1 MTDKQRRFIEEYAVD
16 FNATAA
22 AIRAGYSEKT
32 ARSQG
37 ARLLTDVDIKAA
49 IDARMDELSMT
60 AAEATKR
67 LTDMARG
74 SLTPFIRTDD
84 DGRVWF
90 DLASEDAQ
98 QHLHLIKK
106 IKQKRRRE
114 ASSGGEGVTDWETE
128 WVEIE
133 LHDAKDATIQIAKIR
148 GLYVDRVD
156 HTSGG
161 APITRMVM
169 MPVEGDGSED

>member
-1 MTDKQRRFIEEYAVD
+1 MTDKQRRFIEEYPVD

-32 ARSQG
+32 AYSQG
-37 ARLLTDVDIKAA
+37 QRLLKNVEIRDA
-49 IDARMDELSMT
+49 IDARMDELSMG

-74 SLTPFIRTDD
+74 SLAPFMRTDD

-90 DLASEDAQ
+90 NLASEEAAE
-98 QHLHLIKK
+98 HLHLIKK
-106 IKQKRRRE
+106 IKQKRKRDLVS
-114 ASSGGEGVTDWETE
+114 ADGSGGGWETE

-133 LHDAKDATIQIAKIR
+133 LHDAKDAIVQIAKIR
-148 GLYVDRVD
+148 GLYIDRVD

-161 APITRMVM
+161 EPISRMVI
-169 MPVEGDGSED
+169 MPVDQDDDED